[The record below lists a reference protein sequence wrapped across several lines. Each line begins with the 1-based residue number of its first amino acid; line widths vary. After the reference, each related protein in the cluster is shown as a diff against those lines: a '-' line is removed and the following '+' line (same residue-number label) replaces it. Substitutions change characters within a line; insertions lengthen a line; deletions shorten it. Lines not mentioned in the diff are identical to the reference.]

1 MMIIG
6 LREQILLIVWV
17 LLSGVMIVKGDLSR
31 SIYFLRE
38 YNYKDNQH
46 ITNRSLRYEK
56 DNFNNNFDDSL
67 PSLDSWSPF
76 IVNQSCPIFVVE
88 SDRKYF

>member
-1 MMIIG
+1 MIMG

-17 LLSGVMIVKGDLSR
+17 LLSGVMIVN

-38 YNYKDNQH
+38 YNYKDNQR

-56 DNFNNNFDDSL
+56 DNFNNSFDDSL

-76 IVNQSCPIFVVE
+76 IVNQSCPIFAVE

>member
-1 MMIIG
+1 MIMG

-17 LLSGVMIVKGDLSR
+17 LLYGVMIVN

-38 YNYKDNQH
+38 YNYKDNQR
-46 ITNRSLRYEK
+46 ITNHSLRYEK

-76 IVNQSCPIFVVE
+76 IVNQSCPIFAVE

>member
-1 MMIIG
+1 MIMG
-6 LREQILLIVWV
+6 LKEQILLIVWV
-17 LLSGVMIVKGDLSR
+17 LLSGVMIVN

-38 YNYKDNQH
+38 YNYKDNQR

-76 IVNQSCPIFVVE
+76 IVNQSCPIFAVE

>member
-1 MMIIG
+1 MIMG

-17 LLSGVMIVKGDLSR
+17 LLSGVMIVN

-38 YNYKDNQH
+38 YNYKDNQR

-76 IVNQSCPIFVVE
+76 IVNQSCPIFAVE